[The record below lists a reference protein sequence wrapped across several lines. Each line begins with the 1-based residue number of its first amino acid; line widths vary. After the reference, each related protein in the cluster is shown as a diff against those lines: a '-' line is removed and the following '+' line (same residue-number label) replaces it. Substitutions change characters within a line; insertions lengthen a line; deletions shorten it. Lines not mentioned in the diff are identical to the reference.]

1 LISSLGDAEVM
12 LKVREGEL
20 EMLAILFERHHGR
33 LFNFFYR
40 LTGQQGHSEDLVQE
54 LFLRVLKYRH
64 TFREDVPFSP
74 WMFQIA
80 RNIHLNHLRSLKP
93 EMPLEERIESLS
105 DSSEH
110 PDATMERDQHKI
122 LLKRALD
129 RLPVR
134 KREMLMLSRRPDLN
148 YQDLASLFECTVSAV
163 KVQVHRAVKDLR
175 KAFLE
180 VQGGTS

>member
-1 LISSLGDAEVM
+1 MA
-12 LKVREGEL
+12 KVREGEL
-20 EMLAILFERHHGR
+20 ELLAILFERHHGR

-40 LTGQQGHSEDLVQE
+40 LTGQQGPSEDLVQE
-54 LFLRVLKYRH
+54 LFLRMLKYRH
-64 TFREDVPFSP
+64 TFREGAPFSP

-80 RNIHLNHLRSLKP
+80 RNLHLNHLRSLKS
-93 EMPLEERIESLS
+93 EVSLEERIESFS
-105 DSSEH
+105 DGGDH
-110 PDATMERDQHKI
+110 PDMVLERDQHTI

-134 KREMLMLSRRPDLN
+134 KREILMLSRRPDLN